1 MRNIDEKTDLLKGD
15 ILYDIRKQKYFEIE
29 DIGFNKNFREIIVN
43 LKPFDNNIYERGFTI
58 RISGLFIKYQIVIN

>member
-15 ILYDIRKQKYFEIE
+15 ILYGIRKQKYFEIE

-43 LKPFDNNIYERGFTI
+43 LKPVDNNIYERGFTI